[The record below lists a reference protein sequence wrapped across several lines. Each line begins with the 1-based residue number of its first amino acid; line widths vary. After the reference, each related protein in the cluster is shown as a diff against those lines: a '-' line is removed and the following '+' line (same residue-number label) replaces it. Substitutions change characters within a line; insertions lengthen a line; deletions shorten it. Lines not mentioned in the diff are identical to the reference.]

1 MEDKKETEKKKRKP
15 KEKGEENKGIQQP
28 RTDLFLSAQ
37 RTMGKLRA
45 AKEAFL
51 SAGAGWLIV

>member
-1 MEDKKETEKKKRKP
+1 MEDKKETEKKRKP

-37 RTMGKLRA
+37 RTMGKLRE
-45 AKEAFL
+45 AKGVFL
-51 SAGAGWLIV
+51 SAGAAWLIV